1 MAFGFSAGQAITI
14 DSGAGYETAVVASI
28 TGGRGGASIAV
39 TAPLRFAHAAGV
51 QVAGTGITLTGALAK
66 AHAGGAQVASDVP
79 TPGAPNRYFK
89 TGR

>member
-1 MAFGFSAGQAITI
+1 
-14 DSGAGYETAVVASI
+14 
-28 TGGRGGASIAV
+28 
-39 TAPLRFAHAAGV
+39 
-51 QVAGTGITLTGALAK
+51 VAGTGITLTGALAK